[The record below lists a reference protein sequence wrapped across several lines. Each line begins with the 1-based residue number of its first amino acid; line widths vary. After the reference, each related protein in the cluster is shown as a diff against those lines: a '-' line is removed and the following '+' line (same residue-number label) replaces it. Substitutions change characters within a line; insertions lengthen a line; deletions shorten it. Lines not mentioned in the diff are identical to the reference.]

1 MVLIKKFF
9 DLLFGNSNKS
19 KADYYAFLLE
29 QAQPRELDPFQ
40 KAHNAALDREIA
52 HCAEMRRIKQEHNDM
67 MMQKWEEYRKKELAK
82 DPTKLT
88 PMFCPGFDYS
98 DGPYVIGI
106 RYTI

>member
-9 DLLFGNSNKS
+9 DLLFGGSNES
-19 KADYYAFLLE
+19 KADYYAFLLA

-52 HCAEMRRIKQEHNDM
+52 HRAEMRKIRREHNDM
-67 MMQKWEEYRKKELAK
+67 MQKKWKEYREKELAK
-82 DPTKLT
+82 DPTKYIT
-88 PMFCPGFDYS
+88 EFCPGLDYTEE
-98 DGPYVIGI
+98 PYFCGI